1 MHPAAPCLDAGLRRP
16 HLQIANAH
24 QWLWSAALISACALF
39 NPAQAASINWAT
51 QATGFGHAAPGIVGS
66 PDSIV
71 ESQPASRATQ
81 FSATVSYGG
90 LAQAMGLR
98 QSQLANYDVIAW
110 ESNGGSPPAGGG
122 WESASWAFSA
132 NGVGVGVEFNEV
144 TGSGDLLEVSFLT
157 GSITGAQYNALFGT
171 SVPQAEVWSWLLVK
185 LPPEIDAHAASFS
198 IDFAAMGSRAGWGE
212 GSPDP
217 DAIGVLSSV
226 PEPGTWA
233 LTGIGL
239 AALRWRQKR
248 RR

>member
-1 MHPAAPCLDAGLRRP
+1 MYRAVPSLGAGLRQPFVQPR
-16 HLQIANAH
+16 HLPQR
-24 QWLWSAALISACALF
+24 LWPVALVSAFASF
-39 NPAQAASINWAT
+39 NPAQAASISWAT
-51 QATGFGHAAPGIVGS
+51 QATSFGGGAPGVVGS

-71 ESQPASRATQ
+71 ENKAAWRATQ
-81 FSATVSYGG
+81 FSGTVSYGG
-90 LAQAMGLR
+90 LAQAMGLG

-171 SVPQAEVWSWLLVK
+171 SVPQAEAWSWLLVK
-185 LPPEIDAHAASFS
+185 LPREIDAHAASFA
-198 IDFAAMGSRAGWGE
+198 IDFAAIGNRPGWGE

-233 LTGIGL
+233 LMGIGL
-239 AALRWRQKR
+239 AALRWRQR
-248 RR
+248 RQS